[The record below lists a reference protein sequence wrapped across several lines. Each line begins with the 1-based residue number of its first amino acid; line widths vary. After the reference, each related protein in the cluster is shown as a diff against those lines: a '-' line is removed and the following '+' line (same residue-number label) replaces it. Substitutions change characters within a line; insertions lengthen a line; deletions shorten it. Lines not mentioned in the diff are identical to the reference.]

1 MTQKI
6 QTELGRI
13 NISEDVIAIICGV
26 AAMECYGLV
35 GMASRS
41 VQDGISDFLRKD
53 YYERGVDV
61 QYIDD
66 HKVSVTL
73 YIIVEYGVKISEV
86 ARNIQERVKYS
97 IENTIGL
104 DVESIDIRVQ
114 GVRVTDAKRK

>member
-1 MTQKI
+1 M
-6 QTELGRI
+6 
-13 NISEDVIAIICGV
+13 IAIICGV

-86 ARNIQERVKYS
+86 ARNIQERVKYA

>member
-1 MTQKI
+1 LTQKL
-6 QTELGRI
+6 QTELGSI
-13 NISEDVIAIICGV
+13 NISEDVIAVICGV

-35 GMASRS
+35 GMASRN

-86 ARNIQERVKYS
+86 ARNIQERVKYA
-97 IENTIGL
+97 IENTVGL
-104 DVESIDIRVQ
+104 EVESIDIRVQ
-114 GVRVTDAKRK
+114 GVRVTDAKRR

>member
-1 MTQKI
+1 LTQKL
-6 QTELGRI
+6 QTELGSI
-13 NISEDVIAIICGV
+13 NISEDVIATICGV

-35 GMASRS
+35 GMASRN

-66 HKVSVTL
+66 HIVSVTL

-86 ARNIQERVKYS
+86 ARNIQERVKYA

>member
-86 ARNIQERVKYS
+86 ARNIQERVKYA